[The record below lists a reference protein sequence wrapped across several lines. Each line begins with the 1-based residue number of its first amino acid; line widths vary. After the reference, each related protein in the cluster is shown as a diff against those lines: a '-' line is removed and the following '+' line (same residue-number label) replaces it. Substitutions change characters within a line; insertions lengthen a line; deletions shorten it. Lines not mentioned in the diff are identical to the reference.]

1 MSTVRVG
8 HFEFKQVSRR
18 VIGGFL
24 ATEGSPLHPRK
35 SIRFDL
41 VLPFLSFLNEDELF
55 QVVVVGGLQAFLAT
69 HDMEPLPVY
78 FIPASKAPSM
88 HDSIISNT
96 HTHVHFSL
104 DASITIYLS

>member
-1 MSTVRVG
+1 MSVV
-8 HFEFKQVSRR
+8 VSSAD
-18 VIGGFL
+18 FWQQKDL
-24 ATEGSPLHPRK
+24 LFHPRK